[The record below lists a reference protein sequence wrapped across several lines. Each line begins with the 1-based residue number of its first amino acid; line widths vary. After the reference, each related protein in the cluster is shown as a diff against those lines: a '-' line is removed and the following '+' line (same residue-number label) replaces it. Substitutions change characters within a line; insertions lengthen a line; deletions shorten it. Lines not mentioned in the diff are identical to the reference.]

1 MASSE
6 GDDELNCTI
15 CFQVYTEPRILE
27 GCRHYFCEN
36 CIVNFV
42 LELKKDEKLGSEFSC
57 PICKQ
62 PSTSP
67 GMDDSVHRWV
77 TTLEKKE
84 EIKANSGSEIMDA
97 ELSEVGRCC
106 SQCSII
112 GKNVLADKY
121 CLTCQKD
128 YCGSCSN
135 TLHSFDVTK
144 GHTSL
149 ALRDD
154 TMEIGEDG
162 LTALTGFVTCPKHPS
177 EVVTFYC
184 KDDAKFCCAACC
196 VDAHKLC
203 RNVSPVSCL
212 AEQPNIKTESK
223 ELQNLIGNIVKHI
236 DNVITTIKENNNE
249 NKNKAEQ
256 LMARFQEKKQKVIG
270 LLDTMETNLNDEA
283 KAAVKNAALKN
294 QDEIDELASWKRELK
309 SHRQLLDRVVEDAS
323 ADHAFIGIH
332 EIERKVEEI
341 ESQVINK
348 GSTFQTNGLE
358 LTTSDTFEFIE
369 NLGPNET
376 AQLASIA
383 QPVSNI
389 VVPAYEDRPFL
400 RKHTIE
406 AVKALSIVPHGA
418 NPNPDKPDTSPTYG
432 DIIFLPEDRLLLV
445 DSFHGFCCIVSKEL
459 SPSTGWT
466 VLANESFPV
475 NFYSNERHATILDES
490 TIAISIA
497 SHKTILLV
505 SADGM
510 YTRKGNIKCQ
520 YVPKAI
526 RGLNNGD
533 IAVAWDKPVAFGI
546 ISGQIWPCRGKVFH
560 GYRGNFGY
568 IEKVYITKDSADR
581 ELKSFQFMAIDEN
594 RRHVIQ
600 PCSVDKV
607 VYCFDMDGNPV
618 FHYSNEQLKD
628 PRGVAL
634 DSESNIYICETFLGL
649 IHIISPEGI
658 GITVVTEGAPDRP
671 LAIGFDK
678 DSNKFVVT
686 NDGPEYDEVHFFI
699 ISSKKRNLI

>member
-6 GDDELNCTI
+6 GDDELNCTV

-84 EIKANSGSEIMDA
+84 DINANSGSEIMDA

-106 SQCSII
+106 RQCSLD

-128 YCGSCSN
+128 YCDSCSN
-135 TLHSFDVTK
+135 TLHSFEVTK
-144 GHTSL
+144 GHTIVP
-149 ALRDD
+149 LRDD
-154 TMEIGEDG
+154 TAEIGEDG
-162 LTALTGFVTCPKHPS
+162 IKVLTEFATCPKHPT

-184 KDDAKFCCAACC
+184 KDDAAFCCASCS
-196 VDAHKLC
+196 VDFHKLC
-203 RNVSPVSCL
+203 RIVKPVSSL
-212 AEQPNIKTESK
+212 LRHSNIKTKSK
-223 ELQNLIGNIVKHI
+223 ELQGLIGNLVKHI
-236 DNVITTIKENNNE
+236 DSVVTKMKENNNE

-256 LMARFQEKKQKVIG
+256 LMASFQEKKQKVIS

-294 QDEIDELASWKRELK
+294 QDEIDELASWKRKLK
-309 SHRQLLDRVVEDAS
+309 FHCQLLERVVEDAS
-323 ADHAFIGIH
+323 TDNLFVWIH

-341 ESQVINK
+341 EGEVINK

-358 LTTSDTFEFIE
+358 LTTSDTFELFV

-376 AQLASIA
+376 TQLASIS
-383 QPVSNI
+383 QPESTI
-389 VVPAYEDRPFL
+389 IVPAYEDRPFL
-400 RKHTIE
+400 RKFEIQVNEKHRFIPVDVYE
-406 AVKALSIVPHGA
+406 I
-418 NPNPDKPDTSPTYG
+418 NPDLTQVTPTYN
-432 DIIFLPEDRLLLV
+432 DMILLPGNKLLLV
-445 DSFHGFCCIVSKEL
+445 DSFIGFCLLVSEDLKPAKKWIVHGNATN
-459 SPSTGWT
+459 PD
-466 VLANESFPV
+466 
-475 NFYSNERHATILDES
+475 NFYCNERHATFLGEKAF
-490 TIAISIA
+490 AISIA
-497 SHKTILLV
+497 SHKTILIL
-505 SADGM
+505 SADGT
-510 YTRKGNIKCQ
+510 YTRKGDIKCEH
-520 YVPKAI
+520 VPKAI
-526 RGLNNGD
+526 YGLRNGD

-546 ISGQIWPCRGKVFH
+546 ISGQIWPCQGKMFH
-560 GYRGNFGY
+560 GGSIGY
-568 IEKVYITKDSADR
+568 IERVYFTKDSGGR

-607 VYCFDMDGNPV
+607 VYCFDMDANPV
-618 FHYSNEQLKD
+618 FRYSNEQLQD

-634 DSESNIYICETFLGL
+634 DSESNIYICETTLGL
-649 IHIISPEGI
+649 IHIVSPEGVCI
-658 GITVVTEGAPDRP
+658 LVVKEGCPRWP

-678 DSNKFVVT
+678 HSSKFVLT
-686 NDGPEYDEVHFFI
+686 TDGPKYDEVHFFTI
-699 ISSKKRNLI
+699 SKKEDMNAS